1 MNRYEPA
8 TPQKRPDLVYKKFYG
23 VGSALSGDRRATYRA
38 PWVGKGMPQDR
49 ISDREV
55 GRHLLTRTALC
66 GALAATMIFGG
77 TAAWAGDDDGGGPS
91 VISSIMHT
99 LGFKAPGD
107 TYAGIDYNE
116 RSPLV
121 VPPTRDLPP
130 PVSNAA
136 PPVANWPKD
145 MDVARKKKAK
155 VDDKPRY
162 QVGDSVMNDAR
173 VLRPDELDKP
183 GASRASASGDG
194 DSTANSM
201 MTDPNDHS
209 TKKSLFSGLFKK
221 DQQYTTFTG
230 EPTRETLTEP
240 PPGYMTPSPD
250 QPYGMGP
257 AESKYKVPTLAD
269 RMEAPR

>member
-1 MNRYEPA
+1 M
-8 TPQKRPDLVYKKFYG
+8 L
-23 VGSALSGDRRATYRA
+23 
-38 PWVGKGMPQDR
+38 QDR
-49 ISDREV
+49 ISNREV

-99 LGFKAPGD
+99 FGLKAAGD
-107 TYAGIDYNE
+107 TYSGIDYNE

-130 PVSNAA
+130 PVSSSA

-145 MDVARKKKAK
+145 LDVARKKKAK
-155 VDDKPRY
+155 VDETPRY
-162 QVGDSVMNDAR
+162 QVGDSVMNDSR

-183 GASRASASGDG
+183 GASRASTSAGGDG
-194 DSTANSM
+194 DSTADSQM
-201 MTDPNDHS
+201 ADPRDQGA
-209 TKKSLFSGLFKK
+209 KKSLFSGLFKK
-221 DQQYTTFTG
+221 DEQYATFTR
-230 EPTRETLTEP
+230 EPARTSLTDP

-250 QPYGMGP
+250 QPYGVGP
-257 AESKYKVPTLAD
+257 AESKYKVPTVGD
-269 RMEAPR
+269 RMEPTR